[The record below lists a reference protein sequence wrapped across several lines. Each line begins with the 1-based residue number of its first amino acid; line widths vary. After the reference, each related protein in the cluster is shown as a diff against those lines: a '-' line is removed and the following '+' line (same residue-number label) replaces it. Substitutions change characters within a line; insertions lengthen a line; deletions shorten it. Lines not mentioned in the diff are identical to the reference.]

1 MRYEPFDAAFFT
13 ENRAQLAAR
22 LPQGAIA
29 IVHSHDLLT
38 TSADGSLPFRQSSD
52 FFYLTGIEQEESVLI
67 FDPSAP
73 RPEDRERLF
82 LRETSDLIRIWEGDR
97 LTREQATAQSGVVRV
112 DWTQHFEPAL
122 RRLMRQRKIV
132 FLNANEHPRSGAELI
147 SRDDRFRRRLQD
159 WHPAHRY
166 ERLAPLLHA
175 QREIKSAPELAAT
188 REACRITTDGFRRIL
203 GFVRPGV
210 AEFEIEAEF
219 LHEFLRQRSRG
230 FAYTPIIA
238 SGANACVLHYIE
250 NNAICQDG
258 DLLLLDVAAEY
269 ARYNADLT
277 RTIPVN
283 GRFTPRQRQVYDAV
297 LRVMRLCI
305 HDLLRPGIDLR
316 KEYQPAVGRAMEA
329 ELIGLGLL
337 DPAKVAEERAK
348 DGTPDEVKEEKRLYR
363 KYFMHGTSHSLGL
376 DVHDVHRRDRL
387 VKAGM
392 VFTVEPGIYIR
403 EEGIGVRL
411 ETEVL
416 VGAQWNEDLMPD
428 APIEPDEIEALMNTG
443 R

>member
-13 ENRAQLAAR
+13 ENRARLAAR
-22 LPQGAIA
+22 LPKGAIA
-29 IVHSHDLLT
+29 IVHSHDLIT
-38 TSADGSLPFRQSSD
+38 TSADGTLPFRQNSD

-67 FDPSAP
+67 LDPSAP
-73 RPEDRERLF
+73 EPGDRARLF

-97 LTREQATAQSGVVRV
+97 LTREQAVVRSGAARV
-112 DWTQHFEPAL
+112 EWTQNFEPAL
-122 RRLMRQRKIV
+122 RRLLRQRHTV
-132 FLNANEHPRSGAELI
+132 YLNANEHPRSGAEFI
-147 SRDDRFRRRLQD
+147 GRDDRFRRQLQD
-159 WHPAHRY
+159 WYPRHRY
-166 ERLAPLLHA
+166 ERLAPWLHEL
-175 QREIKSAPELAAT
+175 REIKRAPELAAT
-188 REACRITTDGFRRIL
+188 REACRITSDGFRRL
-203 GFVRPGV
+203 LRFVRPGV
-210 AEFEIEAEF
+210 TEFEIEAEL

-250 NNAICQDG
+250 NNAVCQDG
-258 DLLLLDVAAEY
+258 ELLLLDIAAEY

-283 GRFTPRQRQVYDAV
+283 GRFTPRQRAVYEAV

-305 HDLLRPGIDLR
+305 RELLRPGIDLR
-316 KEYQPAVGRAMEA
+316 KEYQPAVGRAVEQ

-348 DGTPDEVKEEKRLYR
+348 DGTPDEVKEERRLYR

-376 DVHDVHRRDRL
+376 DVHDVQRRDRL
-387 VKAGM
+387 VKEGM
-392 VFTVEPGIYIR
+392 VFTVEPGIYVR
-403 EEGIGVRL
+403 EEGLGVRL
-411 ETEVL
+411 ETEVV
-416 VGAQWNEDLMPD
+416 VGAHGNEDLMPD
-428 APIEPDEIEALMNTG
+428 APIEPDEIETLMQAG

>member
-1 MRYEPFDAAFFT
+1 MRYEPFDSSFFT
-13 ENRAQLAAR
+13 ENRKRLAAR
-22 LPQGAIA
+22 IPQNAVA

-38 TSADGSLPFRQSSD
+38 LSADGTLPFRQNSD

-67 FDPSAP
+67 LHPGAE

-82 LRETSDLIRIWEGDR
+82 IRETSDLIRIWEGDR
-97 LTREQATAQSGVVRV
+97 LTREQGTQRSGVLRV
-112 DWTQHFEPAL
+112 EWTQEFEPAL
-122 RRLMRQRKIV
+122 RRLMRKV
-132 FLNANEHPRSGAELI
+132 STVCLNANEHPRSGAEMM
-147 SRDDRFRRRLQD
+147 SRDDRFRERLQE
-159 WHPAHRY
+159 WYPQHRY
-166 ERLAPLLHA
+166 ERLGPHLHA
-175 QREIKSAPELAAT
+175 LREVKSPPEIEAT
-188 REACRITTDGFRRIL
+188 RTACRITGDGFRRVL

-210 AEFEIEAEF
+210 TEFAVEAEF

-250 NNAICQDG
+250 NNAVCQDG
-258 DLLLLDVAAEY
+258 ELLLLDVAAEY

-283 GRFTPRQRQVYDAV
+283 GRFTPRQRAVYDAV
-297 LRVMRLCI
+297 LRVMKLCI
-305 HDLLRPGIDLR
+305 AELLRPGIDLR
-316 KEYQPAVGRAMEA
+316 LQYQPAVGRAVEA

-337 DPAKVAEERAK
+337 DPAKVAAERAK
-348 DGTPDEVKEEKRLYR
+348 DGTPDEVKEERRLYR

-376 DVHDVHRRDRL
+376 DVHDVQRRDRL
-387 VKAGM
+387 VKEGM
-392 VFTVEPGIYIR
+392 LFTVEPGIYIR

-411 ETEVL
+411 ETEV
-416 VGAQWNEDLMPD
+416 VVRASGNEDLMKD
-428 APIEPDEIEALMNTG
+428 VPIEAEEIEALMAA